1 MFFNFII
8 YKHKKHILILF
19 KRMNSN
25 ELIDTNSSECFIEN
39 SKLYSIV
46 TNKSEIIGRDKNT
59 KKTNTALNDI
69 FQKKIV
75 SSNTNRPKNLPITK
89 KKEIE
94 GDRINHSVLTTISGP
109 VTGNSDEVSSSSQN
123 NQSNKIDDG
132 VDDGVND
139 VNDTEN
145 IELQPVDTTNVP
157 KKRGRRPKV
166 VIAKELE
173 EPKEPPEIKKRGRKP
188 TCKILNKSDLNNIKR
203 ETMDECLIVQ
213 LPITKMDIDKI
224 ILDANK
230 PKSQKDAKEDTV
242 ILNKSHTPHAKNSC
256 KETIFSNDCLDLE
269 DSQLRETS
277 NFENRETTNKS
288 KKSLNFEEKNIVI
301 PETNI
306 QYNIVD
312 KCSKCEKLQNTIDEI
327 ETKYH
332 IYKVSNYDK
341 QIHNLSVKLEDYYT
355 DLDLWTVNKFENIC
369 CWWCC
374 HVFDTLPIG
383 LPEKQNDNIFKVI
396 GFFCSFECSLAYNL
410 SLNDHKMWDRISLLY
425 HLRNIIFKQIFPDY
439 NPSIM
444 NDIIAASPRNLLKM
458 FGGSV
463 TIEEYRKNSTL
474 LKKQYRNI
482 MPPIVSLVSQLE
494 ESTYSQEQNLI
505 IKPVKSKHFDAKNTE
520 LVLKRNKPIANKS
533 SLVTSM
539 GIKYNQ

>member
-1 MFFNFII
+1 
-8 YKHKKHILILF
+8 
-19 KRMNSN
+19 MNSN
-25 ELIDTNSSECFIEN
+25 ELIDTNGSECFIEN

-46 TNKSEIIGRDKNT
+46 TNKSEIISRDKNNT
-59 KKTNTALNDI
+59 KKTNNTLNDI
-69 FQKKIV
+69 FQKKVITLV
-75 SSNTNRPKNLPITK
+75 TNQPKSLPTTK

-94 GDRINHSVLTTISGP
+94 DERINHSVLTTISGP
-109 VTGNSDEVSSSSQN
+109 LTENSEEVSRSSQS
-123 NQSNKIDDG
+123 NQHNKIDEG
-132 VDDGVND
+132 INDDI
-139 VNDTEN
+139 EN
-145 IELQPVDTTNVP
+145 MELQPTDTTNMP

-166 VIAKELE
+166 VVAKELE

-230 PKSQKDAKEDTV
+230 PKSHKDAKEDT
-242 ILNKSHTPHAKNSC
+242 ITPNKSQNPLAKNSS
-256 KETIFSNDCLDLE
+256 KESIVLDDCLDLE
-269 DSQLRETS
+269 VSQLRKTS
-277 NFENRETTNKS
+277 SFENMENTNKS

-301 PETNI
+301 PETSI

-374 HVFDTLPIG
+374 HMFDTLPIG
-383 LPEKQNDNIFKVI
+383 LPEKYNDNIFKVI

-458 FGGSV
+458 FGGSK

-482 MPPIVSLVSQLE
+482 IPPIVSLVSQLE

-505 IKPVKSKHFDAKNTE
+505 IKPVKSKHFDTKNTE

-533 SLVTSM
+533 SLMTSM
-539 GIKYNQ
+539 GIKYT